1 MAAAAISEASS
12 GIRRHQLCRAGPILF
27 PGLWRVRRRWN
38 NNHGSEFWSVLITSP
53 FHQPSCNF
61 DRQASTFFLS
71 LDVIGGNFAAGLNS
85 GILDT
90 KQTEAG
96 AFHFGRRRRLSGWVR
111 LREIECDLVS
121 TRQRRGKKGLAT
133 YGERMRGR
141 NLVYFSRDNRAAEVL
156 NIKFRR

>member
-1 MAAAAISEASS
+1 MDQSFGAF
-12 GIRRHQLCRAGPILF
+12 LL
-27 PGLWRVRRRWN
+27 RVRSIN
-38 NNHGSEFWSVLITSP
+38 LHATLIARHPLS
-53 FHQPSCNF
+53 F
-61 DRQASTFFLS
+61 S
-71 LDVIGGNFAAGLNS
+71 LDIIGGNFAAGLNS

-96 AFHFGRRRRLSGWVR
+96 ALPFRPPPQRLGAIK
-111 LREIECDLVS
+111 EIECDLVS

-141 NLVYFSRDNRAAEVL
+141 NLVYFSRDNRVAEVL